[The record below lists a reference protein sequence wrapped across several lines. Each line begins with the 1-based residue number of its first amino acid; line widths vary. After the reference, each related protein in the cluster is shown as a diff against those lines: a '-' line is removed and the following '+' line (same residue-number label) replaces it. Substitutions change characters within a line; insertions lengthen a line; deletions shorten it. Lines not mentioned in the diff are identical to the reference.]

1 MSRFKRLAIIT
12 GTALVGA
19 LVFATIDPILAS
31 ATPAGP
37 DDSVG
42 HHPEQRESTH
52 AELTIYPATCED
64 GVAQA
69 NADEWALGA
78 HILREVKPD
87 GTEVDLDSFV
97 VTRKNRREVKILQGI
112 WQAPGTTTVYRVY
125 YAAPDDSV
133 TEPTPE
139 TDEVESYRPT
149 YEECEAARTPI
160 TEDLNRVAP
169 VPVG

>member
-1 MSRFKRLAIIT
+1 MSRLKRMAIVS
-12 GTALVGA
+12 GVVLVAALVSA
-19 LVFATIDPILAS
+19 AIDPMIVN
-31 ATPAGP
+31 ATPTGP
-37 DDSVG
+37 DDSVA
-42 HHPEQRESTH
+42 HPGEQRESTR
-52 AELTIYPATCED
+52 AELTIYPATCQD

-78 HILREVKPD
+78 YILREVKPD

-97 VTRKNRREVKILQGI
+97 VTRKNRREVNILRGV

-139 TDEVESYRPT
+139 TDELESYRPT

-160 TEDLNRVAP
+160 TEDLNGVAP
-169 VPVG
+169 VPVS